1 MASRS
6 AVKKPGTSG
15 SRLASSPLP
24 FPTGGG
30 FHRDLQREKRNKQS
44 ILFLYFL
51 QIYSLRFLKQFL
63 LFLPVAKVLVMVGF
77 GPDLCHCGGGG
88 ANRGYGEADVAVA
101 AVFVG

>member
-77 GPDLCHCGGGG
+77 GPDLSLGG

>member
-1 MASRS
+1 
-6 AVKKPGTSG
+6 
-15 SRLASSPLP
+15 LASSPLP
-24 FPTGGG
+24 FPAGGG

-51 QIYSLRFLKQFL
+51 QIFSLRFLKQFL
-63 LFLPVAKVLVMVGF
+63 LFFPVAKVLVMVGF
-77 GPDLCHCGGGG
+77 GPDLSLGGG

>member
-15 SRLASSPLP
+15 SGLASSPLP
-24 FPTGGG
+24 FPAGGG

-63 LFLPVAKVLVMVGF
+63 LFFPVAKLLVMVGF
-77 GPDLCHCGGGG
+77 GPDLSLWGGG

-101 AVFVG
+101 AVFFG